1 MAWNTLNDLN
11 RAKPR
16 PPISMSSSDSQV
28 CPLYIGGKWVNLT
41 NKTASPV
48 FNPSRGSVIAS
59 VPLCGATEVDL
70 AVASAKAAFPAWR
83 DTPPNE
89 RAQVLFRAKILLD
102 DAFEELCLGIST
114 EHGKTLSEARGDL
127 RRGIEVVEFA
137 CGVPTLLMGECLE
150 NIARGID
157 CHTDR
162 HPLGVVAGI
171 CPFNFPALVPMW
183 MWPIAIACGNT
194 FILKPSEKVPL
205 TMQRVVALL
214 EKAGLPPGV
223 MNIVHGGRECVD
235 AILEHPDVRAI
246 SFVGSTPVAREIHR
260 KGTSHGKRVQ
270 AAGGAKNFIILMPDA
285 DVERT
290 VEAVKDGAFG
300 CAGER
305 CMAGSTAVAVGDAGE
320 KLLPALA
327 DLVKSM
333 KVGPTDVRENQP
345 DMGAVISAEHRT
357 RVAGLI
363 DAGERAGAKVLA
375 DGRPTHVEEAP
386 EGFFLGPTLIDYVEQ
401 SNPLMETEVFGP
413 VLAVMR
419 AKSLDEAIALANR
432 QSFGNG
438 AAIFTNSGK
447 AAREFRRR
455 VSAGMVG
462 INVGVPAPLA
472 YFPFSGWNDSFFGD
486 LHIQG
491 KEGVEFYTQRKT
503 TTTRWFGYGDGEIWA
518 K

>member
-1 MAWNTLNDLN
+1 MTAATPEL
-11 RAKPR
+11 
-16 PPISMSSSDSQV
+16 
-28 CPLYIGGKWVNLT
+28 CPLYIGGKWVKSTGL
-41 NKTASPV
+41 SSSSV
-48 FNPSRGSVIAS
+48 YNPSRGSIIAT
-59 VPLCGATEVDL
+59 VPMCGPAEVNE

-89 RAQVLFRAKILLD
+89 RAQVLFRVKILLE
-102 DAFEELCLGIST
+102 DAFEELCLGIAT

-127 RRGIEVVEFA
+127 RRGIEVVEYA
-137 CGVPTLLMGECLE
+137 CGIPTLLMGESLE

-194 FILKPSEKVPL
+194 FLLKPSEKVPL

-223 MNIVHGGRECVD
+223 MNIIHGGRECVD
-235 AILEHPDVRAI
+235 AILEHPDVKAI
-246 SFVGSTPVAREIHR
+246 SFVGSTPIAREIHR
-260 KGTSHGKRVQ
+260 KGTSFGKRVQ
-270 AAGGAKNFIILMPDA
+270 AAGGAKNFVILMPDA
-285 DVERT
+285 DIDRT
-290 VEAVKDGAFG
+290 VEAVKDAAFG

-305 CMAGSTAVAVGDAGE
+305 CMAGSTAVAVGDAGK

-333 KVGPTDVRENQP
+333 KVGPTDIRASQP
-345 DMGAVISAEHRT
+345 DMGAVISAEHRAK
-357 RVAGLI
+357 VSGLI
-363 DAGERAGAKVLA
+363 DAGEHGGATVLA
-375 DGRPTHVEEAP
+375 DGRSTHCEDAP
-386 EGFFLGPTLIDYVEQ
+386 EGFFLGPTLIDHVEE
-401 SNPLMETEVFGP
+401 SNPLMENEVFGP

-419 AKSLDEAIALANR
+419 AKTLDDAIASANR
-432 QSFGNG
+432 QAFGNG

-455 VSAGMVG
+455 VSAGMIG

-503 TTTRWFGYGDGEIWA
+503 TTTRWFGFGDGEIWA

>member
-1 MAWNTLNDLN
+1 
-11 RAKPR
+11 
-16 PPISMSSSDSQV
+16 MSSETPF
-28 CPLYIGGKWVNLT
+28 CPNYFGGKWITPSGKPL
-41 NKTASPV
+41 SPV
-48 FNPSRGSVIAS
+48 FNPSRGSVIAQ
-59 VPLCGATEVDL
+59 VPMCGAAEVDA
-70 AVASAKAAFPAWR
+70 AVASAREAFPDWR

-89 RAQVLFRAKILLD
+89 RAQVFFRAKIMLE
-102 DAFEELCLGIST
+102 DAFEELCLGIAT

-137 CGVPTLLMGECLE
+137 CGIPSLLMGESLE

-183 MWPIAIACGNT
+183 MWPLAIACGNT
-194 FILKPSEKVPL
+194 FVLKPSEKVPL
-205 TMQRVVALL
+205 TMQRVVAIL
-214 EKAGLPPGV
+214 ERAGLPPGV

-235 AILEHPDVRAI
+235 ALLEHPDVRAI
-246 SFVGSTPVAREIHR
+246 SFVGSTPVARKIHR
-260 KGTSHGKRVQ
+260 EGTANGKRVQ

-285 DVERT
+285 NVDRT

-305 CMAGSTAVAVGDAGE
+305 CMAGSTVVAVGEAGE
-320 KLLPALA
+320 RLLPDLA

-333 KVGPTDVRENQP
+333 KVGTTDTRETQP
-345 DMGAVISAEHRT
+345 DMGAVISAEHRSK
-357 RVAGLI
+357 VASLI
-363 DAGERAGAKVLA
+363 DAGEQAGGKLLA
-375 DGRPTHVEEAP
+375 DGRPTKVDEAP
-386 EGFFLGPTLIDYVEQ
+386 NGFFLGPTLIDHVQ
-401 SNPLMETEVFGP
+401 PDNPLMGTEVFGP
-413 VLAVMR
+413 VLVVMR
-419 AKSLDEAIALANR
+419 AKTLDDAIASANC

-438 AAIFTNSGK
+438 AAIFTSSGR
-447 AAREFRRR
+447 AAREFRRK

-503 TTTRWFGYGDGEIWA
+503 TTTRWFSFGDGEVWA

>member
-1 MAWNTLNDLN
+1 MTF
-11 RAKPR
+11 PES
-16 PPISMSSSDSQV
+16 PI
-28 CPLYIGGKWVNLT
+28 CPLYIGGKWIPVT
-41 NKTASPV
+41 NRTGSPV
-48 FNPSRGSVIAS
+48 FNPSRGSIIAS
-59 VPLCGATEVDL
+59 VPMCGVPEVND

-89 RAQVLFRAKILLD
+89 RAQVLFRAKILLE
-102 DAFEELCLGIST
+102 DAFEELCLGIAT
-114 EHGKTLSEARGDL
+114 EHGKTLSESRGDL
-127 RRGIEVVEFA
+127 RRGIEVVEYA
-137 CGVPTLLMGECLE
+137 CGIPTLLMGESLE

-205 TMQRVVALL
+205 TMQRIVAIL
-214 EKAGLPPGV
+214 EKSGLPPGV

-235 AILEHPDVRAI
+235 AILEHPDVKAI

-260 KGTSHGKRVQ
+260 KGTLHGKRVQ

-285 DVERT
+285 DVDRT

-320 KLLPALA
+320 RLLPALA
-327 DLVKSM
+327 DLVNSM
-333 KVGPTDVRENQP
+333 KVGPTDVREIQP
-345 DMGAVISAEHRT
+345 DMGAVISAEHRN
-357 RVAGLI
+357 RVTSLI
-363 DAGERAGAKVLA
+363 DAGERAGATILT
-375 DGRPTHVEEAP
+375 DGRKTVVEDAP
-386 EGFFLGPTLIDYVEQ
+386 EGFFLGPTLIDRVDEA
-401 SNPLMETEVFGP
+401 NPLMETEVFGP

-419 AKSLDEAIALANR
+419 AKNLDDAIAAANR
-432 QSFGNG
+432 QAFGNG

-503 TTTRWFGYGDGEIWA
+503 TTTRWFGFGDGEIWA

>member
-1 MAWNTLNDLN
+1 
-11 RAKPR
+11 
-16 PPISMSSSDSQV
+16 MSAPET
-28 CPLYIGGKWVNLT
+28 CPLYIEGSWSVPDSRA
-41 NKTASPV
+41 TAPV
-48 FNPSRGSVIAS
+48 HNPSRGSVIAQ
-59 VPLCGATEVDL
+59 VPMCGAAEVDA
-70 AVASAKAAFPAWR
+70 AVASAKRAFPMWR

-89 RAQVLFRAKILLD
+89 RAQVFFRLKILLEE
-102 DAFEELCLGIST
+102 AFHDLCLGIST

-127 RRGIEVVEFA
+127 RRGIEVVEYA
-137 CGVPTLLMGECLE
+137 CGVPTLLMGESLE

-183 MWPIAIACGNT
+183 MWPIALACGNT
-194 FILKPSEKVPL
+194 FVLKPSEKVPL
-205 TMQRVVALL
+205 TMQRVIGLM

-235 AILEHPDVRAI
+235 ALLEHPDVAAV

-260 KGTSHGKRVQ
+260 KGTAHGKRVQ
-270 AAGGAKNFIILMPDA
+270 AAGGAKNFVILMPDA
-285 DVERT
+285 DVDRT

-305 CMAGSTAVAVGDAGE
+305 CMAGSTAVAVGEAGDR
-320 KLLPALA
+320 LLPALA
-327 DLVKSM
+327 DLVASM
-333 KVGPTDVRENQP
+333 KVGPTDSADGQP
-345 DMGAVISAEHRT
+345 DMGAVISREHRD
-357 RVAGLI
+357 RVAGLV
-363 DAGERAGAKVLA
+363 DAGEAAGATVLT
-375 DGRPTHVEEAP
+375 DGRTTRVSDAP
-386 EGFFLGPTLIDYVEQ
+386 DGFYMGPTLIDRVAPD
-401 SNPLMETEVFGP
+401 NPLMGTEVFGP
-413 VLAVMR
+413 VLAVLR
-419 AKSLDEAIALANR
+419 AATLDEAIAEANK

-447 AAREFRRR
+447 AAREFRRN

-462 INVGVPAPLA
+462 INVAVPAPLA
-472 YFPFSGWNDSFFGD
+472 YFPFTGWNDSFFGD

-491 KEGVEFYTQRKT
+491 REGVEFYTQRKT
-503 TTTRWFGYGDGEIWA
+503 TTTRWFGFGDGEVWA

>member
-1 MAWNTLNDLN
+1 M
-11 RAKPR
+11 R
-16 PPISMSSSDSQV
+16 PKLRGMKDEVPS
-28 CPLYIGGKWVNLT
+28 CPLYLNGKWM
-41 NKTASPV
+41 SPDVAEMSAV
-48 FNPSRGSVIAS
+48 FNPSRGSVIAR
-59 VPLCGATEVDL
+59 VPMCGAAEVAA
-70 AVASAKAAFPAWR
+70 AVASAKAAFPGWR

-89 RAQVLFRAKILLD
+89 RAQVLFRVKILLE
-102 DAFEELCLGIST
+102 DAFEDLCLGIAT

-137 CGVPTLLMGECLE
+137 CGIPSLLMGECLE

-183 MWPIAIACGNT
+183 MWPLAIACGNT
-194 FILKPSEKVPL
+194 FLLKPSEKVPL
-205 TMQRVVALL
+205 TMQRVVGLL
-214 EKAGLPPGV
+214 EKAGLPAGV

-235 AILEHPDVRAI
+235 AILEHPDVKAV

-260 KGTSHGKRVQ
+260 KGTLHGKRVQ

-285 DVERT
+285 DPERT

-320 KLLPALA
+320 RLLPALA
-327 DLVKSM
+327 DVVGAM
-333 KVGPTDVRENQP
+333 RTGPTDVRDSQP
-345 DMGAVISAEHRT
+345 DMGAVISAEHKT

-363 DAGERAGAKVLA
+363 DAGERAGAKVLT
-375 DGRPTHVEEAP
+375 DGRGANVADAP
-386 EGFFLGPTLIDYVEQ
+386 EGFFLGPTLIDHVGQ
-401 SNPLMETEVFGP
+401 GNPLMETEVFGP

-419 AKSLDEAIALANR
+419 AKTLEEAIAVANR
-432 QSFGNG
+432 QAFGNG

-447 AAREFRRR
+447 AAREFRRN

-503 TTTRWFGYGDGEIWA
+503 TTTRWFSFGDGEIWA

>member
-1 MAWNTLNDLN
+1 MKKSPAI
-11 RAKPR
+11 P
-16 PPISMSSSDSQV
+16 V
-28 CPLYIGGKWVNLT
+28 CPNYIGGKWLT
-41 NKTASPV
+41 PDLAAVGSV
-48 FNPSRGSVIAS
+48 YNPSRGSVLAT
-59 VPLCGATEVDL
+59 VPMCGGAEVAA
-70 AVASAKAAFPAWR
+70 AVASAKAAFPDWR

-89 RAQVLFRAKILLD
+89 RAQVLFRAKILLE
-102 DAFEELCLGIST
+102 DAFEELCLGIAT

-127 RRGIEVVEFA
+127 RRGIEVVEYA
-137 CGVPTLLMGECLE
+137 CGIPTLLMGESLE

-183 MWPIAIACGNT
+183 MWPLAIACGNT
-194 FILKPSEKVPL
+194 FVLKPSEKVPL
-205 TMQRVVALL
+205 TMQRITEIL

-223 MNIVHGGRECVD
+223 MNIVHGGREAVD
-235 AILEHPDVRAI
+235 ALLEHPDVKAI

-260 KGTSHGKRVQ
+260 KGTLNGKRVQ

-285 DVERT
+285 DAERT
-290 VEAVKDGAFG
+290 AEAVKDGAFG

-305 CMAGSTAVAVGDAGE
+305 CMAGSTAVAVGEAGE
-320 KLLPALA
+320 RLLPALA
-327 DLVKSM
+327 DLVASM
-333 KVGPTDVRENQP
+333 KVGPTDVRASQP
-345 DMGAVISAEHRT
+345 DMGAVISAEHRA

-363 DAGERAGAKVLA
+363 DAGEHGGAKVLT
-375 DGRPTHVEEAP
+375 DGRKLKVDEAP
-386 EGFFLGPTLIDYVEQ
+386 EGFFLGPTLIDRVEEG
-401 SNPLMETEVFGP
+401 NPLMGTEVFGP

-419 AKSLDEAIALANR
+419 AKTLAEAVAMANR
-432 QSFGNG
+432 QAFGNG

-447 AAREFRRR
+447 AAREFRRN

-472 YFPFSGWNDSFFGD
+472 YFPFTGWNDSFFGD

-503 TTTRWFGYGDGEIWA
+503 TTTRWFSFGDGEIWA

>member
-1 MAWNTLNDLN
+1 
-11 RAKPR
+11 
-16 PPISMSSSDSQV
+16 MSTAETPV
-28 CPLYIGGKWVNLT
+28 CPLYLGGRWETPAGKPVG
-41 NKTASPV
+41 SV

-59 VPLCGATEVDL
+59 VPMCGAAEVDQV
-70 AVASAKAAFPAWR
+70 VASAKAAFPEWR

-89 RAQVLFRAKILLD
+89 RAQVLFRVKILLE
-102 DAFEELCLGIST
+102 DAFEDLCLGIAT

-137 CGVPTLLMGECLE
+137 CGIPTLLMGESLE

-194 FILKPSEKVPL
+194 FVLKPSEKVPL
-205 TMQRVVALL
+205 TMQRIVGLL
-214 EKAGLPPGV
+214 EKAGLPAGV

-235 AILEHPDVRAI
+235 AILEHPDVKAI

-285 DVERT
+285 EVGRT

-327 DLVKSM
+327 DLVKTM
-333 KVGPTDVRENQP
+333 KTGPTDVRESQP
-345 DMGAVISAEHRT
+345 DMGAVISAEHKA
-357 RVAGLI
+357 RVSGLI
-363 DAGERAGAKVLA
+363 DAGERGGAKVLA
-375 DGRPTHVEEAP
+375 DGRGAKVDDAP
-386 EGFFLGPTLIDYVEQ
+386 DGFFLGPTVIDQVDE

-419 AKSLDEAIALANR
+419 AKTLDDAIAAANR
-432 QSFGNG
+432 QAFGNG
-438 AAIFTNSGK
+438 AAIFTSSGK
-447 AAREFRRR
+447 AAREFRRK

-472 YFPFSGWNDSFFGD
+472 YFPFTGWNDSFFGD

-503 TTTRWFGYGDGEIWA
+503 TTTRWFGFGDGEIWA

>member
-1 MAWNTLNDLN
+1 MTASEN
-11 RAKPR
+11 
-16 PPISMSSSDSQV
+16 QV
-28 CPLYIGGKWVNLT
+28 CPLYIGGKWVT
-41 NKTASPV
+41 PAGKPASPV
-48 FNPSRGSVIAS
+48 YNPSRGSVIAS
-59 VPLCGATEVDL
+59 VPMCGPVEVAA
-70 AVASAKAAFPAWR
+70 AVAAAKAAFPDWR

-89 RAQVLFRAKILLD
+89 RAQVLFRAKILLE
-102 DAFEELCLGIST
+102 DAFEDLCLGIAT

-127 RRGIEVVEFA
+127 RRGIEVVEYA
-137 CGVPTLLMGECLE
+137 CGIPSLLMGESLE

-183 MWPIAIACGNT
+183 MWPTAIACGNT

-205 TMQRVVALL
+205 TMQRVVDLL

-223 MNIVHGGRECVD
+223 MNIIHGGRECVD
-235 AILEHPDVRAI
+235 AILEHPDVKAI

-260 KGTSHGKRVQ
+260 KGTLHGKRVQ

-285 DVERT
+285 DVDRT

-305 CMAGSTAVAVGDAGE
+305 CMAGSTAVAVGEAGE
-320 KLLPALA
+320 RLLPALA
-327 DLVKSM
+327 DLVKAM
-333 KVGPTDVRENQP
+333 KVGPTDVREVQP
-345 DMGAVISAEHRT
+345 DMGAVISSEHRA

-363 DAGERAGAKVLA
+363 DAGERAGAVVLA
-375 DGRPTHVEEAP
+375 DGRPTVVKEAP
-386 EGFFLGPTLIDYVEQ
+386 EGFFLGPTLIDQVAE

-419 AKSLDEAIALANR
+419 ARTLDEAIATANR
-432 QSFGNG
+432 QAFGNG

-455 VSAGMVG
+455 VRAGMIG

-503 TTTRWFGYGDGEIWA
+503 TTTRWFGFGDGEIWA

>member
-1 MAWNTLNDLN
+1 M
-11 RAKPR
+11 
-16 PPISMSSSDSQV
+16 SDSPAPV
-28 CPLYIGGKWVNLT
+28 CPNYLGGKWVTPSGKSSGN
-41 NKTASPV
+41 V
-48 FNPSRGSVIAS
+48 FNPSRGSVIAT
-59 VPLCGATEVDL
+59 VPMCGPEEVDVV
-70 AVASAKAAFPAWR
+70 VASAKAAFPDWR

-89 RAQVLFRAKILLD
+89 RAQVLFRAKIMLE
-102 DAFEELCLGIST
+102 DAFEELCLGIAT

-127 RRGIEVVEFA
+127 RRGIEVVEYA
-137 CGVPTLLMGECLE
+137 CGVPTLLMGESLE

-183 MWPIAIACGNT
+183 MWPLAIACGNT
-194 FILKPSEKVPL
+194 FVLKPSEKVPL
-205 TMQRVVALL
+205 TMQRIVAIL

-235 AILEHPDVRAI
+235 AILEHPDVKAI

-285 DVERT
+285 DTDRT

-305 CMAGSTAVAVGDAGE
+305 CMAGSTAVAVGDAGD
-320 KLLPALA
+320 KLLPSLA
-327 DLVKSM
+327 DLVSSM
-333 KVGPTDVRENQP
+333 KVGTTDTLESQP

-357 RVAGLI
+357 KVSSII
-363 DAGERAGAKVLA
+363 DAGEKGGAKVLS
-375 DGRPTHVEEAP
+375 DGRPTKVDEAP
-386 EGFFLGPTLIDYVEQ
+386 DGFFLGPTLIDHVTE
-401 SNPLMETEVFGP
+401 SNPIMETEVFGP
-413 VLAVMR
+413 VLAVLR
-419 AKSLDEAIALANR
+419 AKTLDEAIAMANR
-432 QSFGNG
+432 QVFGNG

-447 AAREFRRR
+447 AAREFRRK

-472 YFPFSGWNDSFFGD
+472 YFPFTGWNDSFFGD

-503 TTTRWFGYGDGEIWA
+503 TTTRWFGFGDGEIWA

>member
-1 MAWNTLNDLN
+1 
-11 RAKPR
+11 
-16 PPISMSSSDSQV
+16 MSSTPDN
-28 CPLYIGGKWVNLT
+28 CLIYLDGKWKELGYLPT
-41 NKTASPV
+41 SPV
-48 FNPSRGSVIAS
+48 YNPSRGSILAH
-59 VPLCGATEVDL
+59 VPLCGPAEVNLVVD
-70 AVASAKAAFPAWR
+70 SAKRAFPNWR

-89 RAQVLFRAKILLD
+89 RAQVLFRLKILLE
-102 DAFEELCLGIST
+102 DAFEELCLGIAT

-137 CGVPTLLMGECLE
+137 CGIPTLLMGESLE

-194 FILKPSEKVPL
+194 FVLKPSEKVPL
-205 TMQRVVALL
+205 TMQRVVGLL

-235 AILEHPDVRAI
+235 ALLEHPDVAAI

-260 KGTSHGKRVQ
+260 KATSFGKRVQ
-270 AAGGAKNFIILMPDA
+270 AAGGAKNFIVLMPDA

-290 VEAVKDGAFG
+290 AEAVKDGAFG

-305 CMAGSTAVAVGDAGE
+305 CMAGSTAIAVGDAGS

-333 KVGPTDVRENQP
+333 KVGPTDSNDRQP
-345 DMGAVISAEHRT
+345 DMGAVISASHRDHVT
-357 RVAGLI
+357 GLI
-363 DAGERAGAKVLA
+363 HRGEQAGAKVLA
-375 DGRPTHVEEAP
+375 DGRSPLIEEAP
-386 EGFFLGPTLIDYVEQ
+386 DGFFLGPTLIDQVEYG
-401 SNPLMETEVFGP
+401 NPLMDTEVFGP

-419 AKSLDEAIALANR
+419 ASSLDDAIALANR
-432 QSFGNG
+432 QSYGNG

-447 AAREFRRR
+447 AAREFRRQ
-455 VSAGMVG
+455 VSAGMIG
-462 INVGVPAPLA
+462 INVAVPAPLA

>member
-1 MAWNTLNDLN
+1 M
-11 RAKPR
+11 
-16 PPISMSSSDSQV
+16 SDSSTPV
-28 CPLYIGGKWVNLT
+28 CANYLGGKWVTPSGKSGSN
-41 NKTASPV
+41 V
-48 FNPSRGSVIAS
+48 YNPSRGSVIAS
-59 VPLCGATEVDL
+59 VPMCGQEEVD
-70 AVASAKAAFPAWR
+70 AVVASAKQAFPDWR

-89 RAQVLFRAKILLD
+89 RAQVLFRAKIMLE
-102 DAFEELCLGIST
+102 DAFEEPCLGIAT

-127 RRGIEVVEFA
+127 RRGLEVVEYA
-137 CGVPTLLMGECLE
+137 CGIPTLLMGESLE

-183 MWPIAIACGNT
+183 MWPLAIACGNT
-194 FILKPSEKVPL
+194 FVLKPSEKVPL
-205 TMQRVVALL
+205 TMQRIVVIL

-235 AILEHPDVRAI
+235 AILEHPDVKAI

-270 AAGGAKNFIILMPDA
+270 AAGGAKNFIVLMPDA
-285 DVERT
+285 DIERT
-290 VEAVKDGAFG
+290 IEAVKDGAFG

-327 DLVKSM
+327 DLVSSM
-333 KVGPTDVRENQP
+333 KVGTTDTLESQP
-345 DMGAVISAEHRT
+345 DMGAVISSEHRT
-357 RVAGLI
+357 KVSGII
-363 DAGERAGAKVLA
+363 DAGERAGAKILS
-375 DGRPTHVEEAP
+375 DGRQTKVDEAP
-386 EGFFLGPTLIDYVEQ
+386 DGFFLGPTLIDHVEE
-401 SNPLMETEVFGP
+401 SNPIMETEVFGP
-413 VLAVMR
+413 VLAVLR
-419 AKSLDEAIALANR
+419 AKTLDEAIAKANR
-432 QSFGNG
+432 QAFGNG

-447 AAREFRRR
+447 AAREFRRKVR
-455 VSAGMVG
+455 AGMVG

-472 YFPFSGWNDSFFGD
+472 YFPFTGWNDSFFGD

>member
-1 MAWNTLNDLN
+1 MTSNATP
-11 RAKPR
+11 A
-16 PPISMSSSDSQV
+16 
-28 CPLYIGGKWVNLT
+28 CPLYIGGKWIHPNGL
-41 NKTASPV
+41 ADGSV
-48 FNPSRGSVIAS
+48 FNPSRGSVIAT
-59 VPLCGATEVDL
+59 VPMCGAAEVQEV
-70 AVASAKAAFPAWR
+70 VASSKAAFPAWR

-89 RAQVLFRAKILLD
+89 RAQVLFRLKILLEND
-102 DAFEELCLGIST
+102 FEDLCLGIAT

-127 RRGIEVVEFA
+127 RRGIEVVEYA
-137 CGVPTLLMGECLE
+137 CGIPTLLMGESLE

-171 CPFNFPALVPMW
+171 CPFNFPALAPMW

-235 AILEHPDVRAI
+235 ALLDHPDVAAI

-260 KGTSHGKRVQ
+260 RGTANGKRVQ
-270 AAGGAKNFIILMPDA
+270 AAGGAKNFIVLMPDA
-285 DVERT
+285 DIGRT

-305 CMAGSTAVAVGDAGE
+305 CMAGSTAVAVGEAADR
-320 KLLPALA
+320 LLPALA
-327 DLVKSM
+327 DLVGSM
-333 KVGPTDVRENQP
+333 KVGPTDQRDSQP
-345 DMGAVISAEHRT
+345 DMGAVISAEHRE
-357 RVAGLI
+357 RVSGLI
-363 DAGERAGAKVLA
+363 TEGESAGAKILT
-375 DGRPTHVEEAP
+375 DGRAMRVDDAP
-386 EGFFLGPTLIDYVEQ
+386 DGYFLGPTLIDRVAPD
-401 SNPLMETEVFGP
+401 NPLMKIEVFGP

-419 AKSLDEAIALANR
+419 AATLQEAIAEANK
-432 QSFGNG
+432 QAFGNG

-447 AAREFRRR
+447 AAREFRRE

-462 INVGVPAPLA
+462 INVAVPAPLA

-503 TTTRWFGYGDGEIWA
+503 TTTRWFSFGDGEVWA

>member
-1 MAWNTLNDLN
+1 
-11 RAKPR
+11 
-16 PPISMSSSDSQV
+16 MSSSENQV
-28 CPLYIGGKWVNLT
+28 CPLYIGGKWVNPA
-41 NKTASPV
+41 NKTGSPV

-59 VPLCGATEVDL
+59 VPMCGAAEVEL

-89 RAQVLFRAKILLD
+89 RAQVLFRAKILLE
-102 DAFEELCLGIST
+102 DAFEELCLGIAT
-114 EHGKTLSEARGDL
+114 EHGKTLSESRGDL

-137 CGVPTLLMGECLE
+137 CGIPTLLMGESLE

-235 AILEHPDVRAI
+235 AILEHPDVKAI

-260 KGTSHGKRVQ
+260 KGTLHGKRVQ
-270 AAGGAKNFIILMPDA
+270 AAGGAKNFIVLMPDA
-285 DVERT
+285 DVDRT
-290 VEAVKDGAFG
+290 VEAVKDAAFG

-305 CMAGSTAVAVGDAGE
+305 CMAGSTAVAVGDAGNR
-320 KLLPALA
+320 LLPALTE
-327 DLVKSM
+327 LLQSM
-333 KVGPTDVRENQP
+333 KTGPTDCKESQP
-345 DMGAVISAEHRT
+345 DMGAVISAEHKT
-357 RVAGLI
+357 RVKGLI
-363 DAGERAGAKVLA
+363 DGGEHAGAKVLV
-375 DGRPTHVEEAP
+375 DGRTAHVDDAP
-386 EGFFLGPTLIDYVEQ
+386 DGFFLGPTLIDHVEQ

-419 AKSLDEAIALANR
+419 AKTLDDAIASANL
-432 QSFGNG
+432 QAFGNG

-447 AAREFRRR
+447 AAREFRRN

>member
-1 MAWNTLNDLN
+1 
-11 RAKPR
+11 
-16 PPISMSSSDSQV
+16 MSTAATPV
-28 CPLYIGGKWVNLT
+28 CPLYIGGKWITPEGKSGSL
-41 NKTASPV
+41 V
-48 FNPSRGSVIAS
+48 FNPSRGQVIAS
-59 VPLCGATEVDL
+59 VPMCGAAEVDA
-70 AVASAKAAFPAWR
+70 AVASASAAFPDWR

-89 RAQVLFRAKILLD
+89 RAQVLFRVKILLE
-102 DAFEELCLGIST
+102 DAFEELCLGIAT

-127 RRGIEVVEFA
+127 RRGIEVVEYA
-137 CGVPTLLMGECLE
+137 CGIPTLLMGESLE

-194 FILKPSEKVPL
+194 FLLKPSEKVPL
-205 TMQRVVALL
+205 TMQRIVGLL

-235 AILEHPDVRAI
+235 AILEHPGVKAI

-260 KGTSHGKRVQ
+260 KGTLHGKRVQ

-285 DVERT
+285 DVDRT

-305 CMAGSTAVAVGDAGE
+305 CMAGSTAVAVGDAGD

-333 KVGPTDVRENQP
+333 KTGPTDVRDSQP
-345 DMGAVISAEHRT
+345 DMGAVISAEHRG

-363 DAGERAGAKVLA
+363 DAGESAGAKVLA
-375 DGRPTHVEEAP
+375 DGRPVKVDDAP
-386 EGFFLGPTLIDYVEQ
+386 DGCFLGPTLIDHVAED
-401 SNPLMETEVFGP
+401 NPLMETEVFGP

-419 AKSLDEAIALANR
+419 AKTLDAAIAAANR
-432 QSFGNG
+432 QAFGNG
-438 AAIFTNSGK
+438 AAIFTTSGK
-447 AAREFRRR
+447 AAREFRRN

>member
-1 MAWNTLNDLN
+1 MIASEN
-11 RAKPR
+11 
-16 PPISMSSSDSQV
+16 QV
-28 CPLYIGGKWVNLT
+28 CPLYISGKWVNIT
-41 NKTASPV
+41 GKTDSPV
-48 FNPSRGSVIAS
+48 FNPSRGKIIAS
-59 VPLCGATEVDL
+59 VPMCGAAEVDL

-89 RAQVLFRAKILLD
+89 RAQVLFRAKILLE
-102 DAFEELCLGIST
+102 DAFEELCLGIAT
-114 EHGKTLSEARGDL
+114 EHGKTLSESRGDL
-127 RRGIEVVEFA
+127 RRGIEVVEYA
-137 CGVPTLLMGECLE
+137 CGIPTLLMGESLE

-194 FILKPSEKVPL
+194 FLLKPSEKVPL

-214 EKAGLPPGV
+214 EKSGLPPGV

-235 AILEHPDVRAI
+235 AILEHPDVKAI

-260 KGTSHGKRVQ
+260 KGTLHGKRVQ

-285 DVERT
+285 DVGRT

-320 KLLPALA
+320 KLLPALV
-327 DLVKSM
+327 DLVKAM
-333 KVGPTDVRENQP
+333 KVGPTDVRETQP
-345 DMGAVISAEHRT
+345 DMGAVISTEHKT
-357 RVAGLI
+357 RVSGLI
-363 DAGERAGAKVLA
+363 DAGERGGAKILA
-375 DGRPTHVEEAP
+375 DGRATKVDEAP
-386 EGFFLGPTLIDYVEQ
+386 EGFFLGPTLIDHVEQ
-401 SNPLMETEVFGP
+401 GNPLMETEVFGP

-419 AKSLDEAIALANR
+419 AKTLDESIDLANR
-432 QSFGNG
+432 QAFGNG

-503 TTTRWFGYGDGEIWA
+503 TTTRWFGFGDGEIWA

>member
-1 MAWNTLNDLN
+1 
-11 RAKPR
+11 
-16 PPISMSSSDSQV
+16 MSSSENPI
-28 CPLYIGGKWVNLT
+28 CPLYIDGKWITPAHKLS
-41 NKTASPV
+41 SPV
-48 FNPSRGSVIAS
+48 FNPSRGSVIAR
-59 VPLCGATEVDL
+59 VPMCGPAEVDL
-70 AVASAKAAFPAWR
+70 AVASASAAFPAWR

-89 RAQVLFRAKILLD
+89 RAQVLFRLKILLEES
-102 DAFEELCLGIST
+102 FEELCLGIAT

-127 RRGIEVVEFA
+127 RRGIEVVEYA
-137 CGVPTLLMGECLE
+137 CGAPSLLMGESLE

-205 TMQRVVALL
+205 TMQRIVVLL

-235 AILEHPDVRAI
+235 AILEHPDVKAI
-246 SFVGSTPVAREIHR
+246 SFVGSTPVARAIHR
-260 KGTSHGKRVQ
+260 KGVLHGKRVQ

-285 DVERT
+285 DVDRT

-305 CMAGSTAVAVGDAGE
+305 CMAGSTAVAVGEAGVR
-320 KLLPALA
+320 LLPALA
-327 DLVKSM
+327 DLVKAM
-333 KVGPTDVRENQP
+333 KVGPTDVRDPQP
-345 DMGAVISAEHRT
+345 DMGAVISADHRA

-363 DAGERAGAKVLA
+363 AAGEHAGAKVLA
-375 DGRPTHVEEAP
+375 DGRATEVAEAP
-386 EGFFLGPTLIDYVEQ
+386 AGFFLGPTLIDHVSE

-419 AKSLDEAIALANR
+419 AKTLDEAIASANR
-432 QSFGNG
+432 QAFGNG

-503 TTTRWFGYGDGEIWA
+503 TTTRWFGFGDGEIWA

>member
-1 MAWNTLNDLN
+1 MTASEN
-11 RAKPR
+11 
-16 PPISMSSSDSQV
+16 QV
-28 CPLYIGGKWVNLT
+28 CPLYISGKWVDITGKSN
-41 NKTASPV
+41 SPV

-59 VPLCGATEVDL
+59 VPMCGSAEVDL
-70 AVASAKAAFPAWR
+70 AVASAKSAFPAWR

-89 RAQVLFRAKILLD
+89 RAQVLFRAKILLE
-102 DAFEELCLGIST
+102 DAFEELCLGIAT
-114 EHGKTLSEARGDL
+114 EHGKTLSESRGDL
-127 RRGIEVVEFA
+127 RRGIEVVEYA
-137 CGVPTLLMGECLE
+137 CGIPTLLMGESLE

-183 MWPIAIACGNT
+183 MWPLAIACGNT
-194 FILKPSEKVPL
+194 FVLKPSEKVPL
-205 TMQRVVALL
+205 TMQRVVAIL

-235 AILEHPDVRAI
+235 AILEHRDVKAI

-260 KGTSHGKRVQ
+260 KGTLHGKRVQ

-285 DVERT
+285 DVDRT

-320 KLLPALA
+320 RLLPSLA
-327 DLVKSM
+327 DLVKGM
-333 KVGPTDVRENQP
+333 KVGPTDVRESQP
-345 DMGAVISAEHRT
+345 DMGAVISSEHKT
-357 RVAGLI
+357 RVSGLI
-363 DAGERAGAKVLA
+363 DAGERGGAKVLA
-375 DGRPTHVEEAP
+375 DGRGTKVDDAP
-386 EGFFLGPTLIDYVEQ
+386 DGFFLGPTLIDQVAQ
-401 SNPLMETEVFGP
+401 DNPLMETEVFGP

-419 AKSLDEAIALANR
+419 AKTLEDAIALANR
-432 QSFGNG
+432 QAFGNG

-447 AAREFRRR
+447 AAREFRRN

>member
-1 MAWNTLNDLN
+1 
-11 RAKPR
+11 
-16 PPISMSSSDSQV
+16 MSVSENPV
-28 CPLYIGGKWVNLT
+28 CPLYISGKWINPSG
-41 NKTASPV
+41 KTSSPV

-59 VPLCGATEVDL
+59 VPMCGAAEVNDV
-70 AVASAKAAFPAWR
+70 VAAAKAAFPMWR

-89 RAQVLFRAKILLD
+89 RAQVFFRAKIMLE

-127 RRGIEVVEFA
+127 RRGLEVVEYA
-137 CGVPTLLMGECLE
+137 CGIPTLLMGESLE

-183 MWPIAIACGNT
+183 MWPLAIACGNT
-194 FILKPSEKVPL
+194 FVLKPSEKVPL
-205 TMQRVVALL
+205 TMQRVVGIL

-223 MNIVHGGRECVD
+223 MNIIHGGREVVD
-235 AILEHPDVRAI
+235 AILEHPDVKAV

-260 KGTSHGKRVQ
+260 KASLNGKRVQ

-285 DVERT
+285 DHDRT

-333 KVGPTDVRENQP
+333 KVGPTDQKDGQP
-345 DMGAVISAEHRT
+345 DMGAVISAEHKA
-357 RVAGLI
+357 RVSGLI
-363 DAGERAGAKVLA
+363 DAGERGGAKVLA
-375 DGRPTHVEEAP
+375 DGRATKVDEAP
-386 EGFFLGPTLIDYVEQ
+386 EGFFLGPTLIDHVEE
-401 SNPLMETEVFGP
+401 SNPIMETEVFGP

-419 AKSLDEAIALANR
+419 AKTLEDAIAAANR
-432 QSFGNG
+432 QAFGNG

-447 AAREFRRR
+447 AAREFRRN

-472 YFPFSGWNDSFFGD
+472 YFPFTGWNDSFFGD

-503 TTTRWFGYGDGEIWA
+503 TTTRWFSFGDGEIWA